1 MLSLSKHSKGGSLLF
16 KGNPVAATP
25 TWLLVYIG
33 LFTSL
38 LAIFLFI
45 LTMIE
50 LETVPP
56 KRAYQNMVVELYQR
70 AENIKQQRG
79 LDWLQVENTLNKG
92 VRLTLNPDV
101 LAAHNLFESAQAT
114 INPELTPYLLQMAKL
129 IESLNLPQAPE
140 YYQRWIRH
148 LQAVD
153 IDAQF
158 FVRIEGHTDA
168 HPMLPNARFK
178 DNVELSSYRAYA
190 VMEFLR
196 LYSLLPREYFTIA
209 GYGSFHPLV
218 EDKFSPE
225 NRRVEVYLLPKLIML
240 ENSNLPLKSLRES
253 AMLVGAEQ

>member
-1 MLSLSKHSKGGSLLF
+1 MLTVNKHAKGGSLLF
-16 KGNPVAATP
+16 KGNPVSATP

-45 LTMIE
+45 LTMVE

-56 KRAYQNMVVELYQR
+56 KRAYQNIVAELYQR
-70 AENIKQQRG
+70 AENIKQERG

-92 VRLTLNPDV
+92 VRLTFNPEV
-101 LAAHNLFESAQAT
+101 LEAHNLFESAQAT

-129 IESLNLPQAPE
+129 IESLNLPQAAE

-158 FVRIEGHTDA
+158 FVRVEGHTDA
-168 HPMLPNARFK
+168 HPMMPNARFK

-196 LYSLLPREYFTIA
+196 LYSLLPRDHFMIA
-209 GYGSFHPLV
+209 GYGNFHPV
-218 EDKFSPE
+218 VKDVFSPE

-240 ENSNLPLKSLRES
+240 ENSNIPLKTLRKSE
-253 AMLVGAEQ
+253 AVAEVVP